1 MYSIEG
7 RLLAFAFA
15 LATAII
21 RFFIVELFAR
31 YVFLSPLLFLELI
44 RSTPLAEPLHTPQ
57 TIVYETEH
65 NMLSVEIVHPL
76 LIRGS
81 PLFVMVSINSVLI
94 LFMPSLLWTPRLPY
108 FNFNFIAFHP
118 FSARVMSRY

>member
-44 RSTPLAEPLHTPQ
+44 RSTPLAE
-57 TIVYETEH
+57 
-65 NMLSVEIVHPL
+65 
-76 LIRGS
+76 
-81 PLFVMVSINSVLI
+81 
-94 LFMPSLLWTPRLPY
+94 
-108 FNFNFIAFHP
+108 
-118 FSARVMSRY
+118 